1 MQTPTTPNRIVINN
15 TEIWIDELGIIHT
28 KLQEGMHVMLE
39 DAQAHVQAGLE
50 MTGGKK
56 HPVLVDLRKIKSM
69 ERGARAFYAG
79 SNTTRIEKAVAILI
93 GSPIGQ
99 VIGNFFIGLNRS
111 TVPTRLFTAEED
123 ALDWLKE
130 YCE

>member
-1 MQTPTTPNRIVINN
+1 MQTATTPKRVVTHN
-15 TEIWIDELGIIHT
+15 TEIWLDEQGIIHT
-28 KLQEGMHVMLE
+28 ELQEGMHVTLE
-39 DAQAHVQAGLE
+39 DAQAHIQAGLNI
-50 MTGGKK
+50 TGGEKC
-56 HPVLVDLRKIKSM
+56 PVLVDLRKIKSM

-111 TVPTRLFTAEED
+111 SVPTRLFTSEGE
-123 ALDWLKE
+123 ALNWLKE